1 MGKKTRATQEA
12 LGSLHLATAEYFK
25 RMLEEAEEQGV
36 SVPAA
41 QMGNILR
48 FLHDNDIVAESDTQ
62 NILEDMRNK
71 LNEQRNAA
79 LNVTVDD
86 LSGQLPAQVDYEQ
99 MLHDIEVEGEG

>member
-12 LGSLHLATAEYFK
+12 LGALHLATAEYFK
-25 RMLEEAEEQGV
+25 RMLEDAEEQGV

-41 QMGNILR
+41 QMANILR
-48 FLHDNDIVAESDTQ
+48 FLHDNDIVAVSDTQ

-71 LNEQRNAA
+71 LSKQKQAA
-79 LNVTVDD
+79 LNVSKDD
-86 LSGQLPAQVDYEQ
+86 LSGQLPVQVDYEQ